1 MTENQEAADL
11 SETLSELEEEIA
23 LEAAATNDLKAACFF
38 RIMHDTGVENGDFP
52 DLDYTP
58 AIRETSRD
66 GYRIDGVCIDPERR
80 EVHLAV
86 CDYRQSGEMETL
98 DLAGYR
104 QIFSRARR
112 FFDSALKPE
121 FISSLEE
128 MSSSFEA
135 AYPIYEQ
142 QAKISRIRIVILSN
156 ARLATRK
163 KTVDSDEHNGRTFTY
178 SILDLSRYADIQKA
192 AGGTEALEIDIAE
205 LNDGNPLPCLKAYGG
220 GNGYES
226 YLVAMPGKVLAEIYG
241 RYGARL
247 LEQNVR
253 AFLQA
258 KTKVNRGIIETI
270 SGAPERFFAYNNGL
284 TVTASGIE
292 TRSGA
297 DGSLGIAGIR
307 DMQIV
312 NGGQTTASV
321 LYAKDLRRAEL
332 GEVFVQMKLSVV
344 DPEHV
349 EEIVPKIS
357 RFANTQN
364 RISEA
369 DFFSGHPFHV
379 SMERFSRRL
388 SVPVRDGALH
398 ATRWFYERARG
409 QYADRK
415 NKGSSSNRKKFETE
429 FPKHQV
435 ITKTDAAKYQL
446 TFARKPHFVSQGA
459 QKCFMRFAE
468 SVSERWTKSE
478 ASFNEKYFRDMVS
491 RAIIFRWCD
500 AMIGQSEWYVTDRG
514 YKAPSVTYTI
524 AYLNHRIRESERT
537 IDLDAVWAAQA
548 PGVRLQEALSR
559 IAPVVAAEI
568 RNAPPELKNIGEY
581 TKRELCWT
589 RVRALDIDLPE
600 ELERELISEEERK
613 HRVRSARD
621 QGSVDMDIGIE
632 VLAMKCTARSEDIR
646 EYARSRGFLSP
657 NSNRALDRISR
668 GQPLPTPDANAFAN
682 LVKLMKK
689 DGYEFPSAPDE

>member
-1 MTENQEAADL
+1 MAENLENTDL
-11 SETLSELEEEIA
+11 SETLRELDEEIA
-23 LEAAATNDLKAACFF
+23 LEAAASFDLKAACFF

-58 AIRETSRD
+58 AIRETGRD
-66 GYRIDGVCIDPERR
+66 GYRIDGLCIDTDRR
-80 EVHLAV
+80 EIHLAV
-86 CDYRQSGEMETL
+86 CDYRQSGELETL

-104 QIFSRARR
+104 QIFNRARR
-112 FFDSALKPE
+112 FFDLALKSE
-121 FISSLEE
+121 FIVSLEE
-128 MSSSFEA
+128 MSPTFEA

-142 QAKISRIRIVILSN
+142 QTKISRIRIVILSN

-163 KTVDSDEHNGRTFTY
+163 KTVDSEEYDGRTFTY

-226 YLVAMPGKVLAEIYG
+226 YLVAMPGKVLADIYG

-270 SGAPERFFAYNNGL
+270 SGSPERFFAYNNGL

-292 TRSGA
+292 TRLGA
-297 DGSLGIAGIR
+297 DGSLGICLIR

-357 RFANTQN
+357 RYANTQN

-379 SMERFSRRL
+379 GMERFSRRL
-388 SVPVRDGALH
+388 SVPVKDGALH
-398 ATRWFYERARG
+398 ASRWFYERARG

-415 NKGSSSNRKKFETE
+415 NKGGSSNRRKFETE

-500 AMIGQSEWYVTDRG
+500 SMVGQSEWYVADRG
-514 YKAPSVTYTI
+514 YKAPTVTYTI
-524 AYLNHRIRESERT
+524 AYLNHQIRKSEKS
-537 IDLDAVWAAQA
+537 IDLDAVWSAQA
-548 PGVRLQEALSR
+548 PGPRLQEVLAL

-568 RNAPPELKNIGEY
+568 RKAPAELKNIGEY

-589 RVRALDIDLPE
+589 RIQSLQFDLPE
-600 ELERELISEEERK
+600 DLYRELISEEERK
-613 HRVRSARD
+613 RRAKSAKD
-621 QGSVDMDIGIE
+621 QGVVDKGIGIE
-632 VLAMKCTARSEDIR
+632 VLAMRCTAHSDDIR
-646 EYARSRGFLSP
+646 KYAKSRGFLSP
-657 NSNRALDRISR
+657 KSNRALDRIAR
-668 GQPLPTPDANAFAN
+668 GQPLSMSDANAFAN
-682 LVKLMKK
+682 LVKLMTKE
-689 DGYEFPSAPDE
+689 GYEFPSSHVD